1 MCNEVWVLFFNWEI
15 AVEVSFY
22 RKCNTRSIYSDLRD
36 RLFDYAVAKDFM
48 LLLEMLFIKK
58 ENENT
63 CTHANAIHED

>member
-58 ENENT
+58 NENT
-63 CTHANAIHED
+63 CTRANAIHED